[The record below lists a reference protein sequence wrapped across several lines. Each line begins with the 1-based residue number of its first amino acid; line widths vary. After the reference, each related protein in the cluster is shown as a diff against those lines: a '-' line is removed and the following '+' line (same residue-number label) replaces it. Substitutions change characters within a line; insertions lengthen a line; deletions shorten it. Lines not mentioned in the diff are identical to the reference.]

1 MNTQAKK
8 NLRQAIPAAAFGTP
22 GWEAMQAA
30 ARWTAGETPQV
41 NSILARLNLLE
52 IAQRALVAGETLEEV
67 GELGP
72 YGSTAQRRAWAAGRL
87 EAACRAMVEAE
98 RLEETLTAA
107 AAKIVYLEKKL
118 EMARA
123 ETRAAARYGQI
134 QVPFREKA
142 PVRVD
147 WAAE

>member
-1 MNTQAKK
+1 MIAQARK
-8 NLRQAIPAAAFGTP
+8 NLRQAIPSAAFGTP

-30 ARWTAGETPQV
+30 ARWVSGQTPQV
-41 NSILARLNLLE
+41 DSILDKLGLLT
-52 IAQRALVAGETLEEV
+52 IAQRCLVAGDTLEAV
-67 GELGP
+67 GEDGP
-72 YGSTAQRRAWAAGRL
+72 YGTTAQRRAWAAGRL
-87 EAACRAMVEAE
+87 EAACRAMLVAQQVIE
-98 RLEETLTAA
+98 LQTKA

-118 EMARA
+118 ELARA

-142 PVRVD
+142 PVRMD

>member
-1 MNTQAKK
+1 MNTQARK
-8 NLRQAIPAAAFGTP
+8 NLRQAIPSAAFGTP

-41 NSILARLNLLE
+41 DSILDKLGLLT
-52 IAQRALVAGETLEEV
+52 IAQRCLVAGDTLEAV
-67 GELGP
+67 GEDGP
-72 YGSTAQRRAWAAGRL
+72 YGTTAQRRAWAAGRL

-98 RLEETLTAA
+98 RLEETLTRA

-118 EMARA
+118 ELARA
-123 ETRAAARYGQI
+123 ETRVAARYGQI

-147 WAAE
+147 WSAD